1 MKTRTQNKKIFIAFF
16 SAVIFQLCALAQTS
30 QGDENLQRVF
40 PPSSGTFYLLS
51 ADSKGV
57 IYPPYPCS
65 PYPSDWEIPVYLRAD
80 GKYLVADTPEDAAQL
95 INTRFSL
102 SENQEAVMRTTPDS
116 LPPLPAS
123 GSQGGT
129 PQVTLPTLNTNGLWL
144 EIFPGVSAY
153 NNNVSNST
161 ILIHNTKA
169 GGEYM
174 LQSSSVPN
182 PDLWDFETSFVAET
196 NIFVLIG
203 NLGQDQYTSGF
214 FRVVDISPVAG
225 PDFFQVQQNS
235 INNLLDILIND
246 YTPDDDYF
254 FVRAVFYSDHG
265 MISCEEEN
273 LSLLEPF
280 RLLYQPD
287 SGFYGIDPFEYCI
300 ENYYGGEDCAPVTVF
315 VNQTGNGNPIA
326 LSNIILTMQPDV
338 YSAGFNV
345 FTNVSDPDNDTVCLF
360 ALTTPKYGTAS
371 FDDQGNVTYNRN
383 TNYFGSDRFSY
394 IVTDGKGGLLR
405 DDILVQQIE
414 HADNP
419 GIPIQWL
426 LHYGMSPSYTNTFC
440 DPDSDGLNNL
450 AEFLLGTNP
459 RKSDNPLDL
468 VTLTNNTTLEG
479 YAELPLIGIREHV
492 LNQPITLLVNGVPSG
507 DVHIAQNLDRSL
519 YLYWDTMHLTNGN
532 YTLQARFD
540 YYQDNTSY
548 TSHGIQKTVTI
559 HNPMRFERINDQ
571 FGSTLFISAT
581 MAEPIADYVIQFYDE
596 EGYYLTGTSGSVT
609 NGQLQLSWDLCN
621 TNGVQISYGNISASF
636 MVRLWM
642 CSDQCI
648 TNMFEKIYV
657 KEGRIHNADKFT
669 VAWGW
674 DDYSSKLEKGREDIM
689 QHSVVD
695 LLGNPLH
702 SNPYDLLPKGG
713 NVPLG
718 AVTFRYDTD
727 VDKTTL
733 TNALTQ
739 GANFFWFG
747 HGLETMIFGNFD
759 KSRIGG
765 FEILDLLENYAWLS
779 RAGKPKNNKKPY
791 KLVVLNSCNSAGG
804 RLMEPAFGFEYY
816 SETSTDT
823 VLDYILFERTPKA
836 YVGWREE
843 IHVPSEEDAW
853 FGATLQGH
861 YKNLMADIW
870 SRWMSGQELNQCL
883 SPCNDL
889 LTKYRFPGIESWR
902 ISGCFNLR
910 KFD

>member
-1 MKTRTQNKKIFIAFF
+1 
-16 SAVIFQLCALAQTS
+16 
-30 QGDENLQRVF
+30 
-40 PPSSGTFYLLS
+40 
-51 ADSKGV
+51 
-57 IYPPYPCS
+57 
-65 PYPSDWEIPVYLRAD
+65 
-80 GKYLVADTPEDAAQL
+80 
-95 INTRFSL
+95 
-102 SENQEAVMRTTPDS
+102 
-116 LPPLPAS
+116 
-123 GSQGGT
+123 
-129 PQVTLPTLNTNGLWL
+129 
-144 EIFPGVSAY
+144 
-153 NNNVSNST
+153 
-161 ILIHNTKA
+161 
-169 GGEYM
+169 
-174 LQSSSVPN
+174 
-182 PDLWDFETSFVAET
+182 
-196 NIFVLIG
+196 
-203 NLGQDQYTSGF
+203 
-214 FRVVDISPVAG
+214 
-225 PDFFQVQQNS
+225 
-235 INNLLDILIND
+235 
-246 YTPDDDYF
+246 
-254 FVRAVFYSDHG
+254 
-265 MISCEEEN
+265 
-273 LSLLEPF
+273 
-280 RLLYQPD
+280 
-287 SGFYGIDPFEYCI
+287 
-300 ENYYGGEDCAPVTVF
+300 
-315 VNQTGNGNPIA
+315 
-326 LSNIILTMQPDV
+326 
-338 YSAGFNV
+338 
-345 FTNVSDPDNDTVCLF
+345 
-360 ALTTPKYGTAS
+360 
-371 FDDQGNVTYNRN
+371 
-383 TNYFGSDRFSY
+383 
-394 IVTDGKGGLLR
+394 
-405 DDILVQQIE
+405 
-414 HADNP
+414 
-419 GIPIQWL
+419 
-426 LHYGMSPSYTNTFC
+426 
-440 DPDSDGLNNL
+440 
-450 AEFLLGTNP
+450 
-459 RKSDNPLDL
+459 
-468 VTLTNNTTLEG
+468 
-479 YAELPLIGIREHV
+479 
-492 LNQPITLLVNGVPSG
+492 
-507 DVHIAQNLDRSL
+507 
-519 YLYWDTMHLTNGN
+519 MHLTNGN

-779 RAGKPKNNKKPY
+779 RAGKPK
-791 KLVVLNSCNSAGG
+791 
-804 RLMEPAFGFEYY
+804 
-816 SETSTDT
+816 
-823 VLDYILFERTPKA
+823 A